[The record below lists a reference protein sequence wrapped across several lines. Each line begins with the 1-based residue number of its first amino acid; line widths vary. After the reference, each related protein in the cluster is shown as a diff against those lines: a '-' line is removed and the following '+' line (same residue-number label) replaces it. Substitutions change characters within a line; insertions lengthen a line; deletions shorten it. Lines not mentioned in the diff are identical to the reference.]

1 MRLQGL
7 SVGDSRQYGTSIEHA
22 TAVRLAMP
30 SGARGLAVAYAEAR
44 EKVFR
49 EDGSSEAEQRRKPLA
64 TGSNPVRPPLDSS
77 NG

>member
-1 MRLQGL
+1 
-7 SVGDSRQYGTSIEHA
+7 
-22 TAVRLAMP
+22 MP

>member
-7 SVGDSRQYGTSIEHA
+7 PVGDSRQYGTSIEHV
-22 TAVRLAMP
+22 TAVRLATP
-30 SGARGLAVAYAEAR
+30 SGARGFAVAYVEAW

-49 EDGSSEAEQRRKPLA
+49 EDGSSETEQRRKPLA